1 MRDQNRATWSLRLGL
16 ICLAAVSVSLPM
28 AWISLAKVLVFLC
41 ALADL
46 MFQRETQRTNVAIRQ
61 LWTPWAVMLLLLC
74 SAGSLLWTEADPSSA
89 LVTLVKHSKLLEV
102 SLLVLLLRT
111 AAEAKVAVTAFACG
125 QAFML
130 VSSWL
135 MFAGLDLPWKAPTTT
150 PYVVFSTY
158 LDQSVMFATSAS
170 IFWHLRTNGLWH
182 KWLGI
187 AGAVLAL
194 TNVFLLLEGRTGY
207 LVALTCVS
215 LALMWSLPRHLRL
228 RTFVITPMVVFGVMF
243 VSSNQWQERVLLV
256 VHESQDYAQEWDP
269 STKSSS
275 GWRLNAWHHSLR
287 AIKESPLAGHGVGAW
302 AVAVKRIEGSAATQI
317 FGEGNNS
324 NPHQEYLLW
333 GVELGLGGLLMFLA
347 TLVCMIRD
355 ALLFPRPIKRAT
367 LAVVVAILIACM
379 FNSALYDDLM
389 GDFLV
394 VTLGLLM
401 ALGTRSMAIDKPQT
415 ESKA

>member
-1 MRDQNRATWSLRLGL
+1 
-16 ICLAAVSVSLPM
+16 
-28 AWISLAKVLVFLC
+28 
-41 ALADL
+41 
-46 MFQRETQRTNVAIRQ
+46 
-61 LWTPWAVMLLLLC
+61 
-74 SAGSLLWTEADPSSA
+74 
-89 LVTLVKHSKLLEV
+89 
-102 SLLVLLLRT
+102 
-111 AAEAKVAVTAFACG
+111 
-125 QAFML
+125 
-130 VSSWL
+130 
-135 MFAGLDLPWKAPTTT
+135 
-150 PYVVFSTY
+150 
-158 LDQSVMFATSAS
+158 
-170 IFWHLRTNGLWH
+170 
-182 KWLGI
+182 
-187 AGAVLAL
+187 
-194 TNVFLLLEGRTGY
+194 
-207 LVALTCVS
+207 
-215 LALMWSLPRHLRL
+215 
-228 RTFVITPMVVFGVMF
+228 MVVFGVMF